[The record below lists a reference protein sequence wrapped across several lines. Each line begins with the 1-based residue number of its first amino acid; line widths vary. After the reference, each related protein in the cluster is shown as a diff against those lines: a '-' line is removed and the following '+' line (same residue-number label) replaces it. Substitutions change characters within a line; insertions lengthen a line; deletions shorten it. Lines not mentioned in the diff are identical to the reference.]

1 MLVRLYASLNKADRP
16 KGIPSGIGRNRSK
29 GAPRWDRAITM
40 GSIDKYIFRT
50 TLASFAVVLISL
62 TGVIWITQALRG
74 IDLMTSQGQ
83 TILTFLGITSLVIP
97 ALVLIIS
104 PIALMIAISHTLN
117 KLATDSEIIV
127 MNAAG
132 FSPVRLFRPFVFAT
146 FVVALLVAFIA
157 AYLAPE
163 GLRRIKQWDA
173 EITADVLTN
182 VFHPGRFAQLDQN
195 LTIRIRERQPG
206 GLLKGIFIDDR
217 RDPKERVS
225 IVADHGTVVKNEGG
239 SFLILENGNLERFEL
254 GKRDPALVAFDRYGF
269 DMSKFSN
276 QGHDVALG
284 IRERY
289 LWELIAPEDSDP
301 IYQQLSGQFRAELH
315 DRFMSPIYP
324 FAFAALTFAF
334 LGAPRTTRQS
344 RNFSMGGAILAVF
357 GLRMAGFACSVLTV
371 KSPLAALVQYLM
383 LATAIGVS
391 FWIIIDGVV
400 IEPPASLIE
409 AINRSNERIL
419 RLFGRPAAA

>member
-1 MLVRLYASLNKADRP
+1 
-16 KGIPSGIGRNRSK
+16 
-29 GAPRWDRAITM
+29 M
-40 GSIDKYIFRT
+40 GSIDRYIIRT
-50 TLASFAVVLISL
+50 TLASFALVLVSL

-83 TILTFLGITSLVIP
+83 TIVTFLGVTSLVIP

-104 PIALMIAISHTLN
+104 PIALMIAIAHTLN

-132 FSPVRLFRPFVFAT
+132 FSPFRLFRPFLYAT
-146 FVVALLVAFIA
+146 LAVAVMVALIS
-157 AYLAPE
+157 AYLAPD
-163 GLRRIKQWDA
+163 GMRRLKQWDA
-173 EITADVLTN
+173 EITADVLAN
-182 VFHPGRFAQLDQN
+182 ILQPGRFAQLDQN

-206 GLLKGIFIDDR
+206 GVLVGIFVDDR

-225 IVADHGTVVKNEGG
+225 IIADHGTVLKNEGG
-239 SFLILENGNLERFEL
+239 SFLILEDGNLERLEA
-254 GKRDPALVAFDRYGF
+254 GKHDPALVAFGRYAF

-276 QGHDVALG
+276 QGRDITLG

-289 LWELIAPEDSDP
+289 LWELLSPLANDP
-301 IYQQLSGQFRAELH
+301 VYMQLPGQFRAELH
-315 DRFMSPIYP
+315 DRFMAPIYP

-344 RNFSMGGAILAVF
+344 RNFSISSAILAVF
-357 GLRMAGFACSVLTV
+357 GLRMAGFACSVMAV
-371 KSPLAALVQYLM
+371 KSPLAPLVHYLM
-383 LATAIGVS
+383 LALAIGGS
-391 FWIIIDGVV
+391 IWIITGGV
-400 IEPPASLIE
+400 ILEPPAALIE
-409 AINRSNERIL
+409 AMNKLNGRFL

>member
-1 MLVRLYASLNKADRP
+1 
-16 KGIPSGIGRNRSK
+16 
-29 GAPRWDRAITM
+29 M
-40 GSIDKYIFRT
+40 GSIDRYIFRT
-50 TLASFAVVLISL
+50 TLASFVLVLVSL
-62 TGVIWITQALRG
+62 TGVIWITQALRD
-74 IDLMTSQGQ
+74 IDLMTSERQ
-83 TILTFLGITSLVIP
+83 TIITFLGITSLVIP

-104 PIALMIAISHTLN
+104 PVALMIAISHTLN

-132 FSPVRLFRPFVFAT
+132 LSPFRLFLPFIYAT
-146 FVVALLVAFIA
+146 AVVAVMVAFIA
-157 AYLAPE
+157 SYLAPD
-163 GLRRIKQWDA
+163 GMRRLKQWDA
-173 EITADVLTN
+173 EITADVLAN
-182 VFHPGRFAQLDQN
+182 ILQPGRFAQLDQN

-206 GLLKGIFIDDR
+206 GLLVGIFIDDR
-217 RDPKERVS
+217 RDPNERVS
-225 IVADHGTVVKNEGG
+225 IIADHGTVVKNEGG
-239 SFLILENGNLERFEL
+239 SFLILEDGNLERFEV
-254 GKRDPALVAFDRYGF
+254 GKRDPALVAFGRYGF

-289 LWELIAPEDSDP
+289 LWELLAPSANDP
-301 IYQQLSGQFRAELH
+301 VYEQLPGQFRAELH
-315 DRFMSPIYP
+315 DRFMAPIYP

-344 RNFSMGGAILAVF
+344 RNFSIGGAILAVF

-371 KSPLAALVQYLM
+371 KSPYATVVQYLM
-383 LATAIGVS
+383 LASAIGAS

-400 IEPPASLIE
+400 IEPPAMLIE

>member
-1 MLVRLYASLNKADRP
+1 
-16 KGIPSGIGRNRSK
+16 
-29 GAPRWDRAITM
+29 M

-50 TLASFAVVLISL
+50 TLASFALVLVSL

-83 TILTFLGITSLVIP
+83 TIITFLGITSLVIP
-97 ALVLIIS
+97 ALVLIIA

-132 FSPVRLFRPFVFAT
+132 FSPFRLFRPFFYAT
-146 FVVALLVAFIA
+146 CVVAVMVAFIG
-157 AYLAPE
+157 AYLAPD
-163 GLRRIKQWDA
+163 GMRRIKQWDA

-182 VFHPGRFAQLDQN
+182 ILQPGRFAQLDQN
-195 LTIRIRERQPG
+195 LTIRIRDRLPG
-206 GLLKGIFIDDR
+206 GVLGGIFVDDR
-217 RDPKERVS
+217 RDPKERVT
-225 IVADHGTVVKNEGG
+225 IIADHGTVMKNENG
-239 SFLILENGNLERFEL
+239 SYLILEDGNLERFEV
-254 GKRDPALVAFDRYGF
+254 GKRDPALVVFGRYAF
-269 DMSKFSN
+269 DMSKFS
-276 QGHDVALG
+276 QGRDVALG

-289 LWELIAPEDSDP
+289 LWELLWPAPDDP

-344 RNFSMGGAILAVF
+344 RNFSIGGSIFAVF
-357 GLRMAGFACSVLTV
+357 GLRMAGFACSVVTV
-371 KSPLAALVQYLM
+371 KTPAAALIQYSM
-383 LATAIGVS
+383 LFAGIAIGL
-391 FWIIIDGVV
+391 WMILGGIVV
-400 IEPPASLIE
+400 EPPARLIE
-409 AINRSNERIL
+409 AINRSNERIA
-419 RLFGRPAAA
+419 RLFRRPATA

>member
-1 MLVRLYASLNKADRP
+1 MPAGTAARP
-16 KGIPSGIGRNRSK
+16 WGSPIGDLGATTGSGSDDGDHA
-29 GAPRWDRAITM
+29 GTM

-50 TLASFAVVLISL
+50 TLASFALVLVSL

-83 TILTFLGITSLVIP
+83 TIRTFLGITSLVIP
-97 ALVLIIS
+97 ALVLIIA

-132 FSPVRLFRPFVFAT
+132 LSPLRLFLPFFYAT
-146 FVVALLVAFIA
+146 IVVAILVAFIA
-157 AYLAPE
+157 TYLAPD
-163 GLRRIKQWDA
+163 GMRRIKRWDA

-182 VFHPGRFAQLDQN
+182 ILQPGRFAQLDQN

-206 GLLKGIFIDDR
+206 GILVGIFVDDR
-217 RDPKERVS
+217 RNPDERVS
-225 IVADHGTVVKNEGG
+225 IIADHGTVLTNGGG
-239 SFLILENGNLERFEL
+239 SFLVLEDGNLERFET
-254 GKRDPALVAFDRYGF
+254 GKRDPALVAFGRYAF

-276 QGHDVALG
+276 MGRDVALG

-289 LWELIAPEDSDP
+289 LWELIWPAPDDP
-301 IYQQLSGQFRAELH
+301 IYQQIPGQFRAEMH
-315 DRFMSPIYP
+315 DRFMAPIYP

-344 RNFSMGGAILAVF
+344 RNFSISNSILTVF
-357 GLRMAGFACSVLTV
+357 GLRIAGFACSVMAV
-371 KSPLAALVQYLM
+371 KSSMAPAVQYLM
-383 LATAIGVS
+383 LVTAICAS
-391 FWIIIDGVV
+391 LWIILGGIVV
-400 IEPPASLIE
+400 EPPVALME
-409 AINRSNERIL
+409 TINKSNARLL
-419 RLFGRPAAA
+419 RLLGRPAAA